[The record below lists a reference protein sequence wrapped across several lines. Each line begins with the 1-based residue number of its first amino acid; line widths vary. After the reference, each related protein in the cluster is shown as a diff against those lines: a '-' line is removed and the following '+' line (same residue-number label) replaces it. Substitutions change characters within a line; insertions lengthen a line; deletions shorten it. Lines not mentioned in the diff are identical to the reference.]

1 MSGPVRTW
9 ILSMMILLAADAAS
23 AACSPQ
29 RPAANANGAPSRDG
43 VTVTKEVP
51 SSKETVGE
59 IQERESKEPPR
70 KQQDRAIHPHRIPR
84 DNNSVPAPGTVPDN
98 STR

>member
-1 MSGPVRTW
+1 MSGLVRTW
-9 ILSMMILLAADAAS
+9 ILSVIVLLAADATY
-23 AACSPQ
+23 AACDRQ
-29 RPAANANGAPSRDG
+29 RPRANVDGASSREG

-70 KQQDRAIHPHRIPR
+70 KQQDRAIPFHRIPR
-84 DNNSVPAPGTVPDN
+84 DNNGVQAPETAPDN
-98 STR
+98 SVK